1 MVLCI
6 CNKRC
11 VYAIFICQF
20 SGEEP
25 HYKENMDQVEQ
36 RAEK

>member
-1 MVLCI
+1 MFTPSLF
-6 CNKRC
+6 K
-11 VYAIFICQF
+11 F